1 MVLVPTVRDHFDDH
15 LHTDTGH
22 QLPYERRAAADTGC
36 HRVRTSYVPDVGLS
50 DLNTLSLLITARETT
65 HVTVEEMEI

>member
-36 HRVRTSYVPDVGLS
+36 HRVRTSYVPDVAPKILYALS
-50 DLNTLSLLITARETT
+50 SLNFITF
-65 HVTVEEMEI
+65 